1 MAMNYTHTF
10 DKSFGISSK
19 LAFGSAVPLET
30 LIEERIFGSP
40 EKKKKKVFHRSFRLG
55 TDKVCKSKN
64 VHNHKPPAFFV
75 AQAMGDVARTVWGL
89 VSPCI
94 PS

>member
-40 EKKKKKVFHRSFRLG
+40 EKKKFFIVASGLALTKSASPRMSTITNRRL
-55 TDKVCKSKN
+55 S
-64 VHNHKPPAFFV
+64 
-75 AQAMGDVARTVWGL
+75 L
-89 VSPCI
+89 
-94 PS
+94 